1 MPIGTYIDFT
11 LSNARRFYSSMG
23 NPLGRKGLRAQDN
36 ENMTSYKGKGG
47 GRECSY
53 TFSQVCTF
61 HTSLLKSRLLT
72 METLKMIGDPLKSP
86 ALDLLVSSA
95 FSLIK

>member
-36 ENMTSYKGKGG
+36 ENMTSYKGRG
-47 GRECSY
+47 EEENVVTLS
-53 TFSQVCTF
+53 
-61 HTSLLKSRLLT
+61 LKSAHSTQFKLVEITLT
-72 METLKMIGDPLKSP
+72 YDGD
-86 ALDLLVSSA
+86 AEGDW
-95 FSLIK
+95 